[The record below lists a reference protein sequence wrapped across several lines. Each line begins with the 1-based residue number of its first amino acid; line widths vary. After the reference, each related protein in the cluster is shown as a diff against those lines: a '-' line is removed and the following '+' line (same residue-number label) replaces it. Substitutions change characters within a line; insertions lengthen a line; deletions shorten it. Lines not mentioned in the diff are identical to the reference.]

1 MVIHMHSIHHLAII
15 MDGNGRWAE
24 QRRLPR
30 WKGHE
35 SGAQTV
41 RRISETCCRL
51 GIPFLT
57 LYAFS
62 SENWKRPEK
71 EIRILF
77 NLLHRYLLSERQN
90 MLKHGIR
97 MSAFGRRDRLPLRL
111 LEAISAAEDAT
122 RNGSKLHLRIALDYG
137 ARYEIVNAARSLA
150 DDCMQQRLSPEEITE
165 ERFVEKLSSESIPDP
180 DLIIRTA
187 GEQRISN
194 FLLWQAAYSEFYF
207 CPKTWPDFSESDLED
222 ALAAYRS
229 RTRKFG
235 GLACA
240 TGTSG

>member
-1 MVIHMHSIHHLAII
+1 MHTVRHLAII

-24 QRRLPR
+24 QRGLPR

-35 SGAQTV
+35 RGALTV
-41 RRISETCCRL
+41 RRITETACRL
-51 GIPFLT
+51 KISFLT

-62 SENWKRPEK
+62 SENWRRPAQ

-77 NLLHRYLLSERQN
+77 NLMYRYLLSEKSN
-90 MLKHGIR
+90 LLKNEVRI
-97 MSAFGRRDRLPLRL
+97 SAIGRRDRLPLRL
-111 LEAISAAEDAT
+111 LAVLGAVEKAT

-137 ARYEIVNAARSLA
+137 ARYEIADAARALA
-150 DDCMQQRLSPEEITE
+150 CECLQQKLSPEEITE
-165 ERFVEKLSSESIPDP
+165 ERFAQKLSPEAIPDP

-194 FLLWQAAYSEFYF
+194 FLLWQAAYSELYF
-207 CPKTWPDFSESDLED
+207 CPKTWPDFNESDLEE
-222 ALAAYRS
+222 ALASYHA

-235 GLACA
+235 GLPYA